1 MLLALKQNTAAV
13 YSVRLI
19 AIRERELDLT
29 VLQANSCATVFALLA
44 GIMADSMWTGYYMY
58 ELVEP
63 GGAGAH
69 GEGLHLELL
78 AALSIYASIF
88 VPLLG
93 LWHCMLLT
101 LLGPRLALHGPQAA
115 FGQTVDAIRHEFLHA
130 LELLG
135 LSVASIFGTVATWS
149 WATQHQPTAVL
160 ICAAG
165 AACCAAVAV
174 VVRTSCRRFHV
185 ARDELVTGSF
195 ADDDRSDGGVRRWG
209 GAAADG
215 AGYRRLDDEGA
226 ETEPEAPP
234 TPPRSPAKASVA
246 SLRARLV
253 PRSAASGE
261 AATTHVKRSRSL
273 KALADASA
281 AAGAD
286 APIGLSVEEA
296 EQLRRVQ
303 TLLEREAAQEEA
315 GEEVGL
321 DRQSRGDT

>member
-29 VLQANSCATVFALLA
+29 VLQANSCGTVFALLA

-115 FGQTVDAIRHEFLHA
+115 FGQTVDALRLEFLHA

-149 WATQHQPTAVL
+149 WATQDQPTAAL

-165 AACCAAVAV
+165 AACCTAVAV

-195 ADDDRSDGGVRRWG
+195 ANDAGWVWGGSGGV
-209 GAAADG
+209 GAA
-215 AGYRRLDDEGA
+215 YQRLDDEGA

-234 TPPRSPAKASVA
+234 TPPRSPAKSSVA
-246 SLRARLV
+246 SLRTRLA
-253 PRSAASGE
+253 RSAASGE
-261 AATTHVKRSRSL
+261 AATMHVQRSRSL

-286 APIGLSVEEA
+286 APIGLSVEEV

-303 TLLEREAAQEEA
+303 MLLEREAAQEEA
-315 GEEVGL
+315 GAEVGL
-321 DRQSRGDT
+321 DRCSRGDT